1 MHATQMCAHK
11 QLLMRAQNVTV
22 RFYIAQTLSYTAY
35 VSLVLVFNA

>member
-1 MHATQMCAHK
+1 MHATQMRAHK

-22 RFYIAQTLSYTAY
+22 RFYIAQTLSYTAN